1 MCSKSAQN
9 GSYVK
14 LNSVT
19 FGSLVL
25 DGRALTFRTVWPLLT
40 PPVLELSVLELPVTV
55 LCLLPLDFLCLLIY
69 ALLLTEA
76 IAVFSRLFPAYRLFV
91 LQQLLY
97 TVCVF
102 CPLLAYFFVHLH
114 VGILRVVKSYFCRVN
129 WSCRQQRHA
138 SSKTLHQQNPGCR
151 LYDTIRYDTRCY
163 FNMHSK
169 ADMSQLNLLHG

>member
-1 MCSKSAQN
+1 MCRKSAQN

-19 FGSLVL
+19 FGRLVL

-40 PPVLELSVLELPVTV
+40 TPVLELSVLELPVTV

-76 IAVFSRLFPAYRLFV
+76 IAVFSRLFPTYRLFV

-102 CPLLAYFFVHLH
+102 LSTISLFFRALAFRHFTCSQ
-114 VGILRVVKSYFCRVN
+114 SYFCRVN
-129 WSCRQQRHA
+129 WPCRQQRHA

-151 LYDTIRYDTRCY
+151 LYDTIRYEML
-163 FNMHSK
+163 F
-169 ADMSQLNLLHG
+169 

>member
-14 LNSVT
+14 LNSIT
-19 FGSLVL
+19 FGRLVL

-40 PPVLELSVLELPVTV
+40 TPVLELSVLELPVTV

-76 IAVFSRLFPAYRLFV
+76 IAVFSRLFPTYRLFV

-114 VGILRVVKSYFCRVN
+114 VGILRVVSHIFAV
-129 WSCRQQRHA
+129 WTGHA
-138 SSKTLHQQNPGCR
+138 DSKGMRAVKLCTNKILDAG
-151 LYDTIRYDTRCY
+151 YTIRYEMLFWHALESR
-163 FNMHSK
+163 HES
-169 ADMSQLNLLHG
+169 A

>member
-19 FGSLVL
+19 FGRLVL

-40 PPVLELSVLELPVTV
+40 TPVLELSVLELPVTV

-76 IAVFSRLFPAYRLFV
+76 IAVFSRLFPTYRLFV
-91 LQQLLY
+91 LQQQ
-97 TVCVF
+97 CVF

-114 VGILRVVKSYFCRVN
+114 VGILRVVSHIFAV
-129 WSCRQQRHA
+129 
-138 SSKTLHQQNPGCR
+138 
-151 LYDTIRYDTRCY
+151 
-163 FNMHSK
+163 
-169 ADMSQLNLLHG
+169 

>member
-25 DGRALTFRTVWPLLT
+25 DGRASTFRTVWPLLT
-40 PPVLELSVLELPVTV
+40 APVLELSVLELPVTV

-76 IAVFSRLFPAYRLFV
+76 IAVFSRLFPTYRLFV

-102 CPLLAYFFVHLH
+102 LSTISLFFRALA
-114 VGILRVVKSYFCRVN
+114 CRHFTCSQVIFLPCELVM
-129 WSCRQQRHA
+129 STA
-138 SSKTLHQQNPGCR
+138 SACEQ
-151 LYDTIRYDTRCY
+151 
-163 FNMHSK
+163 
-169 ADMSQLNLLHG
+169 